1 MSATGSQPASEPP
14 TTTTSGT
21 TPQSTERP
29 SFSHKQI
36 IEIVWA
42 LLLCLFVTSLSATVV
57 GTALPTIVG
66 DLGGQDQLAWVASAT
81 LLTTTVSTPLWGK
94 ISDLY
99 GRKPLMQ
106 IAIAVFVVTSLFA
119 GLSQTMGEL
128 IAARAA
134 QGVGMGGV
142 IALSQTIMADIVSPR
157 ERGRYA
163 GYLGASFGV
172 ATVAGPLIGGFLV
185 DGPGWRWCFYVGIP
199 IAVVASLVLQKTLH
213 LSFVRRKTR
222 IDWLGAMFITAS
234 ASALLLLLSL
244 AGQEFAWVSP
254 WSAALVLVSLVS
266 LVLAVLVERRATEPI
281 LPPRLFRSPT
291 FCLTGIAA
299 FLVGVAMFGAM
310 IYLPQYLQVVRGKS
324 PTVSGLLTIPL
335 VICML
340 SVSMVCGRAI
350 TRWGRWKV
358 FPLVGLLL
366 VATGSALLSTLRADT
381 DLVAVCA
388 YMAVF
393 GCGLGLT
400 MQVLV
405 LAVQNT
411 SEVRDLGIATSSSTF
426 FRSMGGA
433 VGVALFGAILTS
445 GVTASIP
452 EVLARRGARA
462 PSEDSLSS
470 HLGTPAEIGALPEP
484 LRTAIR
490 EGFTIGLDRI
500 YLLAVPL
507 VLLAF
512 FALLAVKEVPLRGR
526 VPAAADLSGGVET
539 PGGGAI
545 SECRHHPSHAWPNAG
560 RIPPEHE

>member
-1 MSATGSQPASEPP
+1 MSATGSQP
-14 TTTTSGT
+14 
-21 TPQSTERP
+21 STESAFLPP

-42 LLLCLFVTSLSATVV
+42 LLLCLFVSSLSATVV

-94 ISDLY
+94 VSDLY

-106 IAIAVFVVTSLFA
+106 IAVAFFVVTSALA
-119 GLSQTMGEL
+119 GLSQTMGQL

-134 QGVGMGGV
+134 QGLAVGGV
-142 IALSQTIMADIVSPR
+142 LALSQAIMADIVSPR
-157 ERGRYA
+157 ERGRYS

-199 IAVVASLVLQKTLH
+199 IAVLASVVLQRTLH
-213 LSFVRRKTR
+213 LPAERRSTR
-222 IDWLGAMFITAS
+222 IDWLGATFITAS
-234 ASALLLLLSL
+234 ATSLLLVLSL
-244 AGQEFAWVSP
+244 AGKEFAWMSG
-254 WSAALVLVSLVS
+254 WTFALFAASLGS
-266 LVLAVLVERRATEPI
+266 LAVAILVERRAAEPI

-291 FCLTGIAA
+291 FCLTGTAG
-299 FLVGVAMFGAM
+299 FFVGFAMFGAM

-324 PTVSGLLTIPL
+324 PTMSGLLTIPL
-335 VICML
+335 VVGML
-340 SVSMVCGRAI
+340 TVSVVCGRAI

-366 VATGSALLSTLRADT
+366 VAAGSALLSTLRSDT
-381 DLVAVCA
+381 SMVAVCA
-388 YMAVF
+388 FMVIF
-393 GCGLGLT
+393 GAGLGLT

-411 SEVRDLGIATSSSTF
+411 SERRDLGIATSSSTF

-433 VGVALFGAILTS
+433 VGVAVFGAILSSRITS
-445 GVTASIP
+445 AIP
-452 EVLARRGARA
+452 ELLAEHGARA
-462 PSEDSLSS
+462 PARGSLSA
-470 HLGTPAEIGALPEP
+470 HLGTPAEIAALPEP
-484 LRTAIR
+484 LRSAIR
-490 EGFTIGLDRI
+490 EGFTLGLDRI

-507 VLLAF
+507 VLLGF
-512 FALLAVKEVPLRGR
+512 VALLGVKEVPLRGR
-526 VPAAADLSGGVET
+526 YRAS
-539 PGGGAI
+539 
-545 SECRHHPSHAWPNAG
+545 HPEPDPG
-560 RIPPEHE
+560 RIADKHSGVARGPS

>member
-1 MSATGSQPASEPP
+1 MSATGSQPASEPE
-14 TTTTSGT
+14 TTS
-21 TPQSTERP
+21 PQSTERP

-94 ISDLY
+94 VSDLY

-106 IAIAVFVVTSLFA
+106 IAIAVFVVTSLLA

-157 ERGRYA
+157 ERGRYS

-213 LSFVRRKTR
+213 LSFVGRNAR
-222 IDWLGAMFITAS
+222 IDWLGATFITAS

-244 AGQEFAWVSP
+244 AGQEFGWVSP
-254 WSAALVLVSLVS
+254 WSAGLVLVSLVS
-266 LVLAVLVERRATEPI
+266 LVLAVLVERRAAEPI

-299 FLVGVAMFGAM
+299 FFVGVAMFGAM

-340 SVSMVCGRAI
+340 TVSMVCGRAI

-366 VATGSALLSTLRADT
+366 VATGSALLSTLRSDT

-452 EVLARRGARA
+452 EVLAKRGTRTAGG
-462 PSEDSLSS
+462 DSLSG

-526 VPAAADLSGGVET
+526 VPAAVDLSCGTET
-539 PGGGAI
+539 PCGGAI
-545 SECRHHPSHAWPNAG
+545 SECRHHSSHAWPNAG
-560 RIPPEHE
+560 RIPPKHE

>member
-1 MSATGSQPASEPP
+1 
-14 TTTTSGT
+14 
-21 TPQSTERP
+21 
-29 SFSHKQI
+29 
-36 IEIVWA
+36 
-42 LLLCLFVTSLSATVV
+42 
-57 GTALPTIVG
+57 
-66 DLGGQDQLAWVASAT
+66 
-81 LLTTTVSTPLWGK
+81 
-94 ISDLY
+94 
-99 GRKPLMQ
+99 
-106 IAIAVFVVTSLFA
+106 
-119 GLSQTMGEL
+119 
-128 IAARAA
+128 
-134 QGVGMGGV
+134 
-142 IALSQTIMADIVSPR
+142 
-157 ERGRYA
+157 
-163 GYLGASFGV
+163 
-172 ATVAGPLIGGFLV
+172 
-185 DGPGWRWCFYVGIP
+185 
-199 IAVVASLVLQKTLH
+199 
-213 LSFVRRKTR
+213 
-222 IDWLGAMFITAS
+222 
-234 ASALLLLLSL
+234 LLLSL

-254 WSAALVLVSLVS
+254 WSAALVLVTLLS
-266 LVLAVLVERRATEPI
+266 LVLAVLVERRAAEPI

-299 FLVGVAMFGAM
+299 FFVGVAMFGAM

-340 SVSMVCGRAI
+340 TVSMACGRAI

-366 VATGSALLSTLRADT
+366 VAAGSALLSTLRSDT

-411 SEVRDLGIATSSSTF
+411 SEQRDLGIATSSATF

-445 GVTASIP
+445 RVTASIP
-452 EVLARRGARA
+452 DVLARQGRGA
-462 PSEDSLSS
+462 PSEDSLSD

-490 EGFTIGLDRI
+490 DGFTLGLDRI

-512 FALLAVKEVPLRGR
+512 FALLAVKEVPLRSR
-526 VPAAADLSGGVET
+526 VHAGPELPGSVET
-539 PGGGAI
+539 PGVG
-545 SECRHHPSHAWPNAG
+545 SVPECRHHPSHSWPDAG